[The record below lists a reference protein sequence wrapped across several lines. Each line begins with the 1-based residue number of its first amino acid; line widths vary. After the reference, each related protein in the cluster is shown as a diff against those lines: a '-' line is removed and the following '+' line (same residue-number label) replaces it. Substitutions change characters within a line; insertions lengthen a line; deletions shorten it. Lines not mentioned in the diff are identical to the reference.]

1 MEIALVRPEIPP
13 NTGNIAR
20 LCVCTGTALAIIG
33 KPSFS
38 MDAAAVRRAGL
49 DYWHLLQLEQF
60 ADWTSF
66 AGARSGRRLFAL
78 TRFASR
84 PYTEARF
91 RADDVLIFGSESAGL
106 PLEITQELARCSPES
121 LLRIPVGADCR
132 SLNLANAAAIVLYEA
147 LRQTG
152 FPGLVIEAPK
162 AR

>member
-1 MEIALVRPEIPP
+1 MEIALVQPEIPP

-20 LCVCTGTALAIIG
+20 LCVCTGSGLAIIG

-38 MDAAAVRRAGL
+38 MNEAAVRRAGL
-49 DYWHLLQLEQF
+49 DYWHLLKLEQF

-66 AGARSGRRLFAL
+66 VGARKGRRLFAL

-84 PYTEARF
+84 PYCEERF
-91 RADDVLIFGSESAGL
+91 RTDDVLVFGSESAGL
-106 PLEITQELARCSPES
+106 PAEITRGLAEHSPES
-121 LLRIPVGADCR
+121 LLRIPVGPDCR